1 MWRHAPFR
9 RRRGGLRLR
18 PPLCPR
24 RRRRRLGGLLSGL
37 AGAALRVPFG
47 DLALDYREKRA
58 AIDAAIARVLGRGW
72 FILGQE
78 VEAFEKA
85 FAKFLG
91 VAHVV
96 ACANGTEAI
105 ALALRALG
113 ATPDDEVVVPA
124 NTCGPTLA
132 GVRMSG
138 ARPVLADVDPDTL
151 TLDAANAGKALTPA
165 ARFLL
170 PVHLYGGLADL
181 PGLVPLAASRGL
193 TLVEDCAQSHGA
205 LLQGRAAGS
214 FGKAAAF
221 SFYPSKN
228 LGAYGDGG
236 AVVTSDEETAA
247 RLRELRQYGWSRRDF
262 AEREGWNSR
271 LDELQAAILSA
282 KLPFLA
288 KENARRLEIANRY
301 DAAFAR
307 LPLRRLAI
315 RPGSVPARHLYPIV
329 VDQTEQRDALR
340 EHLSARGVETAVH
353 YPVPLHLQPA
363 YAFLGRRAGDYPV
376 SEKAC
381 ATVVSLPL
389 YASLSDEQVEAVV
402 AAVSSFFEEKR

>member
-1 MWRHAPFR
+1 VSAT
-9 RRRGGLRLR
+9 
-18 PPLCPR
+18 
-24 RRRRRLGGLLSGL
+24 
-37 AGAALRVPFG
+37 AKAAVRVPFG
-47 DLALDYREKRA
+47 ALALDYREKKT
-58 AIDAAIARVLGRGW
+58 AIDAAIARVLERGW
-72 FILGQE
+72 FILGEE
-78 VEAFEKA
+78 VAAFEQA

-113 ATPDDEVVVPA
+113 ATPEDAVVLPA

-151 TLDAANAGKALTPA
+151 TLDAANVEKALTPA
-165 ARFLL
+165 VRFVL
-170 PVHLYGGLADL
+170 PVHLYGGLADV
-181 PGLVPLAASRGL
+181 PGLVPLADARKL

-205 LLQGRAAGS
+205 LLQGRSAGS

-236 AVVTSDEETAA
+236 AVATSDADTAA
-247 RLRELRQYGWSRRDF
+247 GLRQLRQYGWSRRDF

-271 LDELQAAILSA
+271 LDELQAAILAA

-288 KENARRLEIANRY
+288 KENARRLEIGNRY
-301 DAAFAR
+301 DAAFAE
-307 LPLRRLAI
+307 LPLRRIAT
-315 RPGSVPARHLYPIV
+315 RAGSVPARHIYPIRI
-329 VDQTEQRDALR
+329 ESRDALR

-353 YPVPLHLQPA
+353 YPVPLHRQPA
-363 YAFLGRRAGDYPV
+363 YAFLGGQPGAFPV

-381 ATVVSLPL
+381 ETVVSLPL
-389 YASLSDEQVEAVV
+389 HAALTDEQVEAVV
-402 AAVSSFFEEKR
+402 AAVTSFFEQKR

>member
-1 MWRHAPFR
+1 
-9 RRRGGLRLR
+9 
-18 PPLCPR
+18 
-24 RRRRRLGGLLSGL
+24 
-37 AGAALRVPFG
+37 VPFG
-47 DLALDYREKRA
+47 ALALDYREKRP
-58 AIDAAIARVLGRGW
+58 AIDAAIARVLDRGW
-72 FILGQE
+72 FILGEE
-78 VEAFEKA
+78 VTGFEEA
-85 FAKFLG
+85 FAKFLA
-91 VAHVV
+91 VPHVV

-113 ATPDDEVVVPA
+113 VSPEDEVVLPA

-138 ARPVLADVDPDTL
+138 ARPVLADVDPGTL
-151 TLDAANAGKALTPA
+151 TLDAASVEKALTA
-165 ARFLL
+165 ATRFVL

-181 PGLVPLAASRGL
+181 PGLVPLADARKL

-236 AVVTSDEETAA
+236 AVATPDEDTAA

-271 LDELQAAILSA
+271 LDEIQAAVLSA

-301 DAAFAR
+301 DAAFAE
-307 LPLRRLAI
+307 LPLLRLSTRA
-315 RPGSVPARHLYPIV
+315 GSVPARHIYAIR
-329 VDQTEQRDALR
+329 TETRDALR

-363 YAFLGRRAGDYPV
+363 YAFLGGKPGDFPV

-389 YASLSDEQVEAVV
+389 YAALTDEQVEAVV
-402 AAVSSFFEEKR
+402 AAVTSFFGGTR

>member
-1 MWRHAPFR
+1 
-9 RRRGGLRLR
+9 
-18 PPLCPR
+18 
-24 RRRRRLGGLLSGL
+24 
-37 AGAALRVPFG
+37 VPFG
-47 DLALDYREKRA
+47 ALALDYREKRA
-58 AIDAAIARVLGRGW
+58 AIDAAIARVLERGW

-78 VEAFEKA
+78 VAAFEEA

-91 VAHVV
+91 VSHVV
-96 ACANGTEAI
+96 GCANGTEAI

-113 ATPDDEVVVPA
+113 ASPEDAVILPA

-132 GVRMSG
+132 GVRMAG
-138 ARPVLADVDPDTL
+138 ARAVLADVDEDTL
-151 TLDAANAGKALTPA
+151 TLSAAGVEKALSPA
-165 ARFLL
+165 VRFVL

-181 PGLVPLAASRGL
+181 DALVPLAGARKL

-205 LLQGRAAGS
+205 LLRGRAAGS
-214 FGKAAAF
+214 FGKTAAF

-228 LGAYGDGG
+228 LGAYGEGG
-236 AVVTSDEETAA
+236 AVATSDAEAAA

-288 KENARRLEIANRY
+288 RENARRLEIANRY
-301 DAAFAR
+301 DAAFAE
-307 LPLRRLAI
+307 LPLRRIAT
-315 RPGSVPARHLYPIV
+315 RPGSVPARHIYPIRT
-329 VDQTEQRDALR
+329 DETESRDGLR
-340 EHLSARGVETAVH
+340 EHLSARGVETALH

-363 YAFLGRRAGDYPV
+363 YAFLGGKRGDFPV

-381 ATVVSLPL
+381 ETVVSLPL
-389 YASLSDEQVEAVV
+389 HAALTDAQVEAVV
-402 AAVSSFFEEKR
+402 AAVTAFFGEKR